1 MYDGIKLFLEW
12 VGYFFIAYLIGY
24 STFLFLSVVVGSL
37 ELYKQPPAGE
47 CSKAS
52 CPRITTCP
60 SVSSCPP
67 TTRRSPWQTP
77 CARCL
82 TLDYRSYEIIVVD
95 DGSKRRA
102 PRRCLAETFDM
113 HLVHRPIRRQINCQR
128 EEYVY
133 ETRAQKVPV
142 TLIRKKNGGKADALN
157 MGINAANFP
166 YFICMDA
173 DSVLQYD
180 SLRRIAQ
187 PVLEDGKVVAVGGIV
202 RISNDV
208 ELENGRVKRYRLPR
222 SILAFMQV
230 LEYDRSFLASR
241 ILFDRF
247 NGSLIISGAFGLFKK
262 DTVIAVGG
270 YDNKTM
276 GEDMELVVKLHE
288 YCTING
294 IDYAI
299 RYATDAI
306 CWTQVPER
314 LRDLCKQ
321 RKRWHL
327 GLFQSMYKHRVM
339 FSNHRFGAVS
349 FVSYLYFLIYELLS
363 PFIEVFG
370 VFTMVLAWWC
380 DLINVPFML
389 LFFLIY
395 AVFGGVLTLTAFFSR
410 IYTADLTL
418 SFGDGLKAVCL
429 CLFELVFL
437 RFILAWVRCTAFVGY
452 RKKKLSWGRIERRK
466 IDLK

>member
-1 MYDGIKLFLEW
+1 MQKCAGLRRAGRTSTLQFRIEIEGVLLPKQVSPLGRAEADARREAEKCGYELIDVELVKESTGRFLRFYIDKEGGVSLDDCESYHRRIQPLMENIDYDYME
-12 VGYFFIAYLIGY
+12 
-24 STFLFLSVVVGSL
+24 
-37 ELYKQPPAGE
+37 
-47 CSKAS
+47 
-52 CPRITTCP
+52 
-60 SVSSCPP
+60 VSSPG
-67 TTRRSPWQTP
+67 
-77 CARCL
+77 A
-82 TLDYRSYEIIVVD
+82 D
-95 DGSKRRA
+95 
-102 PRRCLAETFDM
+102 
-113 HLVHRPIRRQINCQR
+113 RPLKTERDFER
-128 EEYVY
+128 
-133 ETRAQKVPV
+133 
-142 TLIRKKNGGKADALN
+142 
-157 MGINAANFP
+157 
-166 YFICMDA
+166 
-173 DSVLQYD
+173 
-180 SLRRIAQ
+180 
-187 PVLEDGKVVAVGGIV
+187 AVGQMVEV
-202 RISNDV
+202 RLYRPVNGV
-208 ELENGRVKRYRLPR
+208 KVFTGELAGLENGRVKRYRLPR

-452 RKKKLSWGRIERRK
+452 KKKKLSWGRIERRK

>member
-1 MYDGIKLFLEW
+1 MQEEIEQKSFNIMISTTKLSARTVLRAVKAAFRLYQSKTSQ
-12 VGYFFIAYLIGY
+12 GKQ
-24 STFLFLSVVVGSL
+24 SVRTLLRQNRG
-37 ELYKQPPAGE
+37 
-47 CSKAS
+47 
-52 CPRITTCP
+52 
-60 SVSSCPP
+60 VSSV
-67 TTRRSPWQTP
+67 
-77 CARCL
+77 
-82 TLDYRSYEIIVVD
+82 EI
-95 DGSKRRA
+95 SK
-102 PRRCLAETFDM
+102 TG
-113 HLVHRPIRRQINCQR
+113 IRGLER
-128 EEYVY
+128 Y
-133 ETRAQKVPV
+133 A
-142 TLIRKKNGGKADALN
+142 KK
-157 MGINAANFP
+157 
-166 YFICMDA
+166 Y
-173 DSVLQYD
+173 
-180 SLRRIAQ
+180 
-187 PVLEDGKVVAVGGIV
+187 
-202 RISNDV
+202 
-208 ELENGRVKRYRLPR
+208 
-222 SILAFMQV
+222 
-230 LEYDRSFLASR
+230 
-241 ILFDRF
+241 
-247 NGSLIISGAFGLFKK
+247 
-262 DTVIAVGG
+262 
-270 YDNKTM
+270 
-276 GEDMELVVKLHE
+276 
-288 YCTING
+288 G

-437 RFILAWVRCTAFVGY
+437 RFILAWVRCTAFIGY
-452 RKKKLSWGRIERRK
+452 KKKKLSWGRIERRK